1 MRDHLKGDSALMTTS
16 DEDRRDQ
23 QMVLREVLALVP
35 EIRTIGELTCYLTVA
50 STDIEKQGRIQR
62 AVRELVAGGMLH
74 VRAGD
79 LVLPTMAAVHFQAL
93 TDDEF

>member
-1 MRDHLKGDSALMTTS
+1 MHDHPKGESAPLTTG

-35 EIRTIGELTCYLTVA
+35 EIRTIEELSCYLTVA
-50 STDIEKQGRIQR
+50 STDIEERGRIQR
-62 AVRELVAGGMLH
+62 AVRDLVAGGMLH

>member
-1 MRDHLKGDSALMTTS
+1 MQDNPKGDPALMTTG

-23 QMVLREVLALVP
+23 QMVLREVLAIVP
-35 EIRTIGELTCYLTVA
+35 EIRTMEELTCHLTVA
-50 STDIEKQGRIQR
+50 STDIEAKSRIQR

>member
-1 MRDHLKGDSALMTTS
+1 MRDHLKGDPALMTTS

-35 EIRTIGELTCYLTVA
+35 EIRTIEELTRYLTVA
-50 STDIEKQGRIQR
+50 STNIEDQGRIKR

-93 TDDEF
+93 TDDGF